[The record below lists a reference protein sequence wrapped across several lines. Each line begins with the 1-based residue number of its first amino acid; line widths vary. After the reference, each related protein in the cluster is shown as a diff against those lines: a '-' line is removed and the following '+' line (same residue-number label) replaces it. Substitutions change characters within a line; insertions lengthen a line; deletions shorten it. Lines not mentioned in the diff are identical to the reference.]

1 MKDNPCV
8 RFDHID
14 LDGNKVYKPKKC
26 FETDVE
32 AIAYCKQMN
41 KRWIDKFIHKLVA
54 YKCYKCGKWH
64 VGRSSAPLTEKKI
77 KKIKNS

>member
-26 FETDVE
+26 FDTDVE

-54 YKCYKCGKWH
+54 YRTTIVFRVPEINLVSNIG
-64 VGRSSAPLTEKKI
+64 I
-77 KKIKNS
+77 